1 MLTLFFVDD
10 LPTSVGALYEFQN
23 EDALHAVRVIRT
35 TVGDTF
41 NLSDGKGTWSRVIVL
56 EAAKKS
62 LRVEVLESG
71 FQEPLAQEFIVIQAI
86 PKGDRIKEAI

>member
-23 EDALHAVRVIRT
+23 EDALHAVRVLRT

-41 NLSDGKGTWSRVIVL
+41 NLSDGKGTW
-56 EAAKKS
+56 
-62 LRVEVLESG
+62 
-71 FQEPLAQEFIVIQAI
+71 
-86 PKGDRIKEAI
+86 